1 MSDSIR
7 SESWWQSRID
17 EIKSQGFDTKNVVNE
32 LERNVSQASTIIEQ
46 YEKDFLLAN
55 TLKDEI
61 NDLPNRLE
69 IERVSLLN
77 QLKLIENS
85 NDVQNELRSLL
96 FRSLTFI
103 CNFFN
108 FSI

>member
-17 EIKSQGFDTKNVVNE
+17 EIKSQGFDTKNIVNE

-46 YEKDFLLAN
+46 YEKDFLLAK

-69 IERVSLLN
+69 IERISLLN
-77 QLKLIENS
+77 QLKIIENS
-85 NDVQNELRSLL
+85 NDVQNELRSLIRRHL
-96 FRSLTFI
+96 PWKSAAKKQ
-103 CNFFN
+103 
-108 FSI
+108 